1 MGVFDFISNIFK
13 PVADLVDNVTTSDEE
28 RMSLNNALATIENNI
43 KMKTLELEAELL
55 KAQSSIIIA
64 EAQGESWIQRNWR
77 PVTMLAFVSLVAL
90 HWLGLTPDTLTEKEV
105 IELLDIVEIGLGGY
119 VVGRSAE
126 KIVSKTKWGK

>member
-1 MGVFDFISNIFK
+1 MGVFDFISSIFK
-13 PVADLVDNVTTSDEE
+13 PVADLVDNVTTTDEE
-28 RMSLNNALATIENNI
+28 RMSLNNALQTIENNV

-77 PVTMLAFVSLVAL
+77 PVTMLSFVSLTAC
-90 HWLGLTPDTLTEKEV
+90 HWLGLTPENLTEKEV
-105 IELLDIVEIGLGGY
+105 IELMEIVKIGLGGY

-126 KIVSKTKWGK
+126 KIVAKTKWSK